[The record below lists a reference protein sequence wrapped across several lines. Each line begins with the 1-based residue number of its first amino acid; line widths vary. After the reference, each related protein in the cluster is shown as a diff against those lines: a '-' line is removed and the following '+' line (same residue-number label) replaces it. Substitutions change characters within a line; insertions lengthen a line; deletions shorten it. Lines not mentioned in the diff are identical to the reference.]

1 MKDMQKFI
9 KIHLLKNRC
18 VHQWASSEVKG
29 TIVDN
34 IIDRLNTALMFP
46 RNKERFVSWLEK

>member
-1 MKDMQKFI
+1 MKKFI
-9 KIHLLKNRC
+9 RIHLLKNRC
-18 VHQWASSEVKG
+18 VYQWARSQVKG

-46 RNKERFVSWLEK
+46 RNKERFVSSLEK